1 MKRNGDSQIEAIQ
14 WQTNFN
20 IKLHPLDKNRVD
32 IVIWRSNYQSAIPS
46 FLNCKMSLLNWI
58 RGKTRQN
65 YTVNAKMTSWK
76 IVKSSEVNQSCAF
89 PEPLQLIIELFFS
102 LVLNSNL
109 NIVVTYLL
117 WATRNLY
124 KNISFSIKLLLT
136 EGSKS
141 KSCTIKTAKPNE
153 ATLISRQ

>member
-1 MKRNGDSQIEAIQ
+1 MVIHKLKQFNGKLISISSYIRLIKIGLILLFEEAI
-14 WQTNFN
+14 
-20 IKLHPLDKNRVD
+20 IKVLFQV
-32 IVIWRSNYQSAIPS
+32 
-46 FLNCKMSLLNWI
+46 FLNCKMSFLNWI